1 MLNRNEMRLGGT
13 NGLTDFKSI
22 LGFSLADPRTHRAL
36 YVVTALVLLAAL
48 VASRWLVRSKTG
60 LVLEAIRDNERRLEF
75 LGYDTA
81 RFKILAFAIAGMFAG
96 VAGLLYAPQVGII
109 TPSQVGV
116 LPSLEVV
123 IWVAFGGRGTLWGA
137 VLGAVSINWLRSV
150 LTATYP
156 TLWPIILGGLFV
168 VVVMFFPAG
177 LMGLARRV
185 AGLGD
190 GPAACGR
197 SRSPWPR
204 RTSAN
209 RAPEPMDTLLYVED
223 LTVSFDGFLA
233 LRKLNLI
240 VERQE
245 RIRLLIGPNGAGKT
259 TFFDV
264 LTGGVRPTAGRV
276 VFGERT
282 SLPELSTHAIAA
294 LGVCRKFQTPSVFP
308 GHTVL
313 ENMILAAGR
322 KGFTATLAAGTS
334 GGDREAIA
342 AVLEQVGL
350 REEAGRLAGT
360 LAHGQKQ
367 WLEIAM
373 LLLESPT
380 LLLLDEPVAGMTR
393 PEKEKTGAL
402 LESIVER
409 SSCTVMLIEHD
420 MEFVRQV
427 ARRGNRVTVLHEGS
441 VLSEGPLDQ
450 VQADERVIEAYLG
463 RGRVRRALAGSA
475 GGGEGLTCSP

>member
-1 MLNRNEMRLGGT
+1 V
-13 NGLTDFKSI
+13 DS
-22 LGFSLADPRTHRAL
+22 
-36 YVVTALVLLAAL
+36 
-48 VASRWLVRSKTG
+48 
-60 LVLEAIRDNERRLEF
+60 
-75 LGYDTA
+75 
-81 RFKILAFAIAGMFAG
+81 
-96 VAGLLYAPQVGII
+96 
-109 TPSQVGV
+109 
-116 LPSLEVV
+116 
-123 IWVAFGGRGTLWGA
+123 
-137 VLGAVSINWLRSV
+137 
-150 LTATYP
+150 
-156 TLWPIILGGLFV
+156 
-168 VVVMFFPAG
+168 
-177 LMGLARRV
+177 
-185 AGLGD
+185 
-190 GPAACGR
+190 
-197 SRSPWPR
+197 
-204 RTSAN
+204 
-209 RAPEPMDTLLYVED
+209 LLYVED

-233 LRKLNLI
+233 LRKLNMI
-240 VERQE
+240 VESQE

-264 LTGGVRPTAGRV
+264 LTGGVRPTEGRV
-276 VFGERT
+276 LFGERT

-308 GHTVL
+308 GHTVR

-342 AVLEQVGL
+342 TVLEQVGL
-350 REEAGRLAGT
+350 AEEAGRLAGT

-402 LESIVER
+402 LENIVEQ

-427 ARRGNRVTVLHEGS
+427 ARRGHRVTVLHEGS

-463 RGRVRRALAGSA
+463 RGRVRRALTGVSGAEKGR
-475 GGGEGLTCSP
+475 